1 MNTNV
6 KGFTNKTIINQEAAQ
21 WVLLLEDTPKLSKK
35 QIAELNAWVATSTV
49 HRECLENM
57 VNSWGEMDLL
67 SSVMLPQEMRKQSM
81 FSVLL
86 SILLFPLL
94 AIYAFLSTCLK
105 QRNQLLRPVLTTS
118 ILVCVCTWLVISLTP
133 TALKTDDLVFK
144 TQMGENLKRVMP
156 DGSILWLNSNTTV
169 NIDYSESYRRINL
182 IKGEAHFEVAKDAT
196 RPFEVYAEDR
206 LVRAIGTAFT
216 VHKLNGTIEVLVSEG
231 TVELAIVDNTLVV
244 IPDDYD
250 VIEVE
255 QNFQHSAQQKLE
267 SNLTSPNTLTI
278 ANSAVNQP
286 AKVKKMLGT
295 LSAGQRISIPID
307 NDNISDIDE
316 LDTSEVTRFL
326 SWKEGKLVFAGESLE
341 EVIKEITRHTPVKI
355 DVLDP
360 ELKSMR
366 IGGQFK
372 VGETDTLF
380 YVLES
385 GFGISVNKLDDN
397 HVQLRIKE

>member
-35 QIAELNAWVATSTV
+35 QIAELNAWVAISTV

-118 ILVCVCTWLVISLTP
+118 ILVCICTWLVISLTP

-250 VIEVE
+250 VIQVE
-255 QNFQHSAQQKLE
+255 QNFQHSAQQNLE
-267 SNLTSPNTLTI
+267 SNLTSQNTPSI
-278 ANSAVNQP
+278 VSSAVNQP
-286 AKVKKMLGT
+286 TKVKKMLGT

-366 IGGQFK
+366 IGGQFQ

-397 HVQLRIKE
+397 HVQLRVKE

>member
-35 QIAELNAWVATSTV
+35 QIAELNSWVATSTV

-250 VIEVE
+250 VIEIE
-255 QNFQHSAQQKLE
+255 QNFQHSAQQKPE
-267 SNLTSPNTLTI
+267 SNLTSPNTLTM

-286 AKVKKMLGT
+286 TKVKKMLGT